1 MLSKLTAHYA
11 AAAAGK
17 AAAAL
22 CFWAAVAVFRLCVY
36 VLPWHGEG
44 VKKQANKSQ
53 LKKRKKKWEKKKQWL
68 AKESEAATLMFSG
81 FINSQPPWQ

>member
-22 CFWAAVAVFRLCVY
+22 CFWVAVAVFRLCVY
-36 VLPWHGEG
+36 VLPWYGEG
-44 VKKQANKSQ
+44 VKKQANKRQ
-53 LKKRKKKWEKKKQWL
+53 LKKRKKKWKKNQWS

-81 FINSQPPWQ
+81 FINSQPLWQ